1 MESVLTTS
9 VTAGESE
16 FISSLVSRSHPL
28 HRHFP
33 NLNGHRNHLV
43 ILSRCR
49 FWLRRSRGWGLR
61 VCTFNT
67 PPNAAVPAA
76 GNRGT
81 SVTTTALF
89 GTPREFRILGTPRP
103 YSYKELILWK
113 TCSLRKTANSIM
125 CRIALILGFSLLGCF
140 NFLGAY
146 DRAVKTSV
154 NV

>member
-89 GTPREFRILGTPRP
+89 RIPREFRILGTPRP
-103 YSYKELILWK
+103 NSLEDMFLEKNSKQHYVSNSSYFRL
-113 TCSLRKTANSIM
+113 
-125 CRIALILGFSLLGCF
+125 FSF
-140 NFLGAY
+140 RMF
-146 DRAVKTSV
+146 
-154 NV
+154 